1 MHPDRRDIAT
11 RKQTMR
17 GRPPKQKPI
26 LIADERPLNAYEK
39 AEKELEPVEYKS
51 VRDTEGAPVRVSVQG
66 GFSPDQITEENIKA
80 IEAELCTGRAHW
92 GVIDPKRIVAACLNV
107 CGKGVR

>member
-1 MHPDRRDIAT
+1 
-11 RKQTMR
+11 MR
-17 GRPPKQKPI
+17 GRPPKN
-26 LIADERPLNAYEK
+26 RPAQVEGQ
-39 AEKELEPVEYKS
+39 EPQ
-51 VRDTEGAPVRVSVQG
+51 DQPQAVRVPVHAGISG
-66 GFSPDQITEENIKA
+66 DQITDENIKA